1 MIVTPAR
8 RSALILPINVPK
20 FVERAHLRGADAI
33 VLDLEDSV
41 PAAEKASARRLI
53 PAALRAVAR
62 GGAEVAVRVNNEPA
76 LLADDIDA
84 AVHPGLDTIAFPKAE
99 SADQI
104 REVVARIEALERKRG
119 LAPGH
124 VRLSLAIETPR
135 GLLAAR
141 EIAVASDRIATMSV
155 GVEDYCLELG
165 VEPSPDGIE
174 LLYAVA
180 TVVTV
185 CKAKGIQP
193 TGLVDSIAGFRD
205 IAVFEGAAQRAR
217 QLGCVGA
224 GCIHPDQVTVLNR
237 VFTPD
242 PAKVQYAER
251 VVAAFEDGVRRGT
264 ASVNVEGKMVDVP
277 VYKRAL
283 VILARAR
290 AVAET
295 ERRKADALAR
305 LG

>member
-1 MIVTPAR
+1 MTVTPAR

-33 VLDLEDSV
+33 VLDLEDAV

-53 PAALRAVAR
+53 PEALRAVAR
-62 GGAEVAVRVNNEPA
+62 GGAEVAVRVNNEGG

-104 REVVARIEALERKRG
+104 RDVVARIAGLERTRG
-119 LAPGH
+119 LTLGH

-141 EIAVASDRIATMSV
+141 EIAGASDRIATMSV

-165 VEPSPDGIE
+165 VEPSADGME
-174 LLYAVA
+174 LLYAVS
-180 TVVTV
+180 TIVTI
-185 CKAKGIQP
+185 CKATGIQP
-193 TGLVDSIAGFRD
+193 TGLLGSIAGFRD

-217 QLGCVGA
+217 SSAASAPGA
-224 GCIHPDQVTVLNR
+224 SIRTRSSC
-237 VFTPD
+237 
-242 PAKVQYAER
+242 
-251 VVAAFEDGVRRGT
+251 
-264 ASVNVEGKMVDVP
+264 
-277 VYKRAL
+277 
-283 VILARAR
+283 
-290 AVAET
+290 
-295 ERRKADALAR
+295 
-305 LG
+305 

>member
-1 MIVTPAR
+1 MTVTPAR
-8 RSALILPINVPK
+8 RSSLILPVNQPR
-20 FVERAHLRGADAI
+20 FVDRAHLRNADAI

-41 PAAEKASARRLI
+41 PPGEKASARRLI
-53 PAALRAVAR
+53 PEALRAVAR
-62 GGAEVAVRVNNEPA
+62 GGGEVGVRVNNEA
-76 LLADDIDA
+76 GLLADDIDG
-84 AVHPGLDTIAFPKAE
+84 AVYPGLDTIAFPKVE
-99 SADQI
+99 SAQQVQD
-104 REVVARIEALERKRG
+104 VVSRIDALEKTRG
-119 LAPGH
+119 LEPGH

-141 EIAVASDRIATMSV
+141 EIAEASRRIATMSV

-165 VEPSPDGIE
+165 VEPSADGME
-174 LLYAVA
+174 LLYAVS
-180 TVVTV
+180 TVVTI
-185 CKAKGIQP
+185 CKAVGIQA
-193 TGLVDSIAGFRD
+193 TGLLGSIAGFRE

-224 GCIHPDQVTVLNR
+224 GCIHPDQVVVLNR

-242 PAKVQYAER
+242 AAKVAYAER
-251 VVAAFEDGVRRGT
+251 VVAAFEEGVRQGT

-283 VILARAR
+283 VILDRAR
-290 AVAET
+290 SVAET
-295 ERRKADALAR
+295 ERRKTEALAR